1 MSSLVDDIND
11 KHLGPWAEA
20 CSKDGIENTPLNP
33 YLHQV
38 IIFLKPVFYFRKLV
52 FLAL

>member
-38 IIFLKPVFYFRKLV
+38 MYSIYVLHVYF
-52 FLAL
+52 FN